1 MKRILVLL
9 CSLLL
14 LAACHNESR
23 DPVIKGYRLDQVG
36 GMSLGPGGLTTDLVL
51 ELDVENPSS
60 ARYTL
65 ESLTATLYR
74 GPETVPYADAAMQ
87 GTAAVEPRSE
97 QTVSIPVSVRL
108 ARPLSL
114 LTEGFSTDLEDYE
127 ADLDLTI
134 RKGSFKKRI
143 KKERVP
149 LGQLSELL
157 GAGSQKQE
165 TDEKE

>member
-23 DPVIKGYRLDQVG
+23 DPVIKGYRLNQVG
-36 GMSLGPGGLTTDLVL
+36 GLSIGPGGMTADLVL
-51 ELDVENPSS
+51 EVDVENPSS

-65 ESLTATLYR
+65 ESLQATLYR
-74 GPETVPYADAAMQ
+74 GFESTPYADAAME

-97 QTVSIPVSVRL
+97 QTISIPLSVRL

-114 LTEGFSTDLEDYE
+114 LTEGFSTELSDYE
-127 ADLDLTI
+127 ADLDLTV
-134 RKGSFKKRI
+134 RKGSLKKRI

-149 LGQLSELL
+149 LEQLGELL
-157 GAGSQKQE
+157 GTGSQKKE

>member
-1 MKRILVLL
+1 MKRILVLF

-23 DPVIKGYRLDQVG
+23 DPVIKDYRLNQVG
-36 GMSLGPGGLTTDLVL
+36 GMSLGQGGLTAELVL
-51 ELDVENPSS
+51 EIDVDNPSS

-65 ESLTATLYR
+65 ESLLATLYR
-74 GPETVPYADAAMQ
+74 GYETTPYAEATMQ

-97 QTVSIPVSVRL
+97 QTVAIPLSVRL
-108 ARPLSL
+108 ARPLAL
-114 LTEGFSTDLEDYE
+114 LTEGFSLELSDYV
-127 ADLDLTI
+127 ADVDLTI
-134 RKGSFKKRI
+134 RKGSLKKRI

-149 LGQLSELL
+149 LEELGALL
-157 GAGSQKQE
+157 GSTSKKQE